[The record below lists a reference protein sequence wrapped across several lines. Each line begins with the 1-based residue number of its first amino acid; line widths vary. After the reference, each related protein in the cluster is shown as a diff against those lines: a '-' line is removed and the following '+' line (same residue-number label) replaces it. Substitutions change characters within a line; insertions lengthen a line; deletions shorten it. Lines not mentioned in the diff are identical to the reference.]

1 MMAGIKHPARTGR
14 ATCSPRQFYWGLS
27 RDPMAET
34 NGSNSRTGAEK
45 GRRFVPGRRASLALR
60 VSCRVSHENI
70 YRGD

>member
-45 GRRFVPGRRASLALR
+45 GKAFRAWAKSFPGT
-60 VSCRVSHENI
+60 SHVLSREP
-70 YRGD
+70 